1 VSLRSRIAL
10 ILAAVVVSYAL
21 IDQLLQ
27 HTFVL
32 PRFRELE
39 TKSAQSEIERV
50 RNALLDEVERVDDHA
65 RRLASWDELYAY
77 VQADPEH
84 DDAELERF
92 ERANFGLGSFR
103 SSGLN
108 LIYVVDREGEVHFG
122 ALYDLTSGER
132 LRWRDVEMQRFS
144 PNNHPLLVKERTSA
158 AGEPLTPLNVR
169 GLVLTDAGPMAMS
182 SRPIL
187 DSNGGGE
194 WLGTLVIGRLFSEE
208 VVERIAQQTRTH
220 IEIWPLDGAP
230 IPPDDQAHVDSVTST
245 SKPVIVERDAD
256 WLAAYTSIDDARN
269 IPALLVRADVS
280 RHISRSGGEAARYAF
295 ISTATSGC
303 LLLLVLLYVL
313 RSSVI
318 DPIAKLTRHAVEIG
332 ASDDYSRR
340 LDVKRTD
347 ELGALAREFD
357 NMLGKLERSHEAMVR
372 TARDAGMSEIAT
384 GILHNIGNVLNS
396 VNVSAN
402 MLSTRLRESKVG
414 KLEKLR
420 DLVESKGEALGE
432 FIAGDPKGKHVAP
445 FLGEVTRSL
454 RSEHDEQAREIA
466 SLAEGIEHMRALVAA
481 QQELAGSSEVREPVD
496 VRAQIELAREIA
508 ARAAGPSDAPSFELA
523 VEDFGRPRLDRHKL
537 VQILVNL
544 IKNASE
550 SIAERGGAG
559 RIRVGAALDGHSLR
573 IEVSDDGVGIAPE
586 NLTRIF
592 HHGFTTKRGG
602 HGFGLHSSANAAVE
616 MGGKLGARSEGP
628 GRGATFVLELPLE
641 KRAAAA

>member
-1 VSLRSRIAL
+1 MSLRARIAL
-10 ILAAVVVSYAL
+10 ILAAVVVGYAL

-27 HTFVL
+27 HTLVL
-32 PRFRELE
+32 PRFRHLE
-39 TKSAQSEIERV
+39 IASAQSEIERV

-65 RRLASWDELYAY
+65 RRLSAWDELYKY
-77 VQADPEH
+77 VAIDPEE
-84 DDAELERF
+84 DDTSRTAF

-103 SSGLN
+103 SAGLN
-108 LIYVVDREGEVHFG
+108 LMYVVDRDGDVRFG
-122 ALYDLTSGER
+122 ALYDLVSGER
-132 LRWRDVEMQRFS
+132 LRWRDVDVERFATS
-144 PNNHPLLVKERTSA
+144 HALLVKSRTSA
-158 AGEPLTPLNVR
+158 SGEELTPLNVR

-187 DSNGGGE
+187 DSNSEGE
-194 WLGTLVIGRLFSEE
+194 WRGTLVVGRLFSDA
-208 VVERIAQQTRTH
+208 VVERIAQQTKTR

-230 IPPDDQAHVDSVTST
+230 IPSADREHVDSVTS
-245 SKPVIVERDAD
+245 SADPVIVERDDD
-256 WLAAYTSIDDARN
+256 WIAAYSSIDDARS

-280 RHISRSGGEAARYAF
+280 RHISRSGREAARYAL

-303 LLLLVLLYVL
+303 LLLLVLLFVL
-313 RSSVI
+313 RQSVI
-318 DPIAKLTRHAVEIG
+318 DPIVKLTRHAVEIG

-340 LDVKRTD
+340 LGVQRTD
-347 ELGALAREFD
+347 EVGALAREFD
-357 NMLGKLERSHEAMVR
+357 GMLGKLERSHEAMVR
-372 TARDAGMSEIAT
+372 AARDAGMSEIAT

-396 VNVSAN
+396 VNVSSN
-402 MLSTRLRESKVG
+402 MLATRLRESKLG

-420 DLVESKGEALGE
+420 DLVESKGDGLAE

-445 FLGEVTRSL
+445 YLGEVARSL
-454 RSEHDEQAREIA
+454 RAEHEEQTHELE
-466 SLAEGIEHMRALVAA
+466 SLAEGIEHMRALIAA
-481 QQELAGSSEVREPVD
+481 QQDLAGTSEVRQPID
-496 VRAQIELAREIA
+496 VRAQIELASDIA
-508 ARAAGPSDAPSFELA
+508 ARAVGPNQAVRVELA
-523 VEDFGRPRLDRHKL
+523 IEDLGRPRLDRHKL

-550 SIAERGGAG
+550 SIAERGGPG
-559 RIRVGAALDGHSLR
+559 QIRVAAALEADTLR